1 MVWETQA
8 ATRWKAQQYEES
20 ELRGE
25 AERLGALEAPA
36 HWAASQGSGGSQGD
50 EKGHQEDHKVINF
63 HAVEVVE
70 IILSLFMFRSS
81 AQQEDDE
88 DDELEFK
95 LVIPPAPKLEDE
107 TFELP
112 YEEPPM

>member
-1 MVWETQA
+1 M
-8 ATRWKAQQYEES
+8 
-20 ELRGE
+20 L
-25 AERLGALEAPA
+25 
-36 HWAASQGSGGSQGD
+36 
-50 EKGHQEDHKVINF
+50 I
-63 HAVEVVE
+63 
-70 IILSLFMFRSS
+70 FRTSS
-81 AQQEDDE
+81 QQEDDE